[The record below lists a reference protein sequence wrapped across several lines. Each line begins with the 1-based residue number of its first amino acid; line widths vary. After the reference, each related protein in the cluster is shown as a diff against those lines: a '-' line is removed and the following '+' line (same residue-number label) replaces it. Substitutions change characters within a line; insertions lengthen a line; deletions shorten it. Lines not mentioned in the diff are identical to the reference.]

1 MDKLTKNIND
11 KENNINEEKSIE
23 ENIVENIEEEIQ
35 NDIKLKIN
43 EKTKKNKV
51 FRDSEKLEY
60 FRKKKESLRETRLK
74 IDEAMEDDI
83 TIKFSISLDILSN
96 YIKGQK
102 IIYMEAS
109 YYTINILNRL
119 MLPTIFLSAL
129 CSVLSQGL
137 ESYKYNKIII
147 SAANAII
154 AFILSV
160 IQYLKLDAS
169 AQAYK
174 TSSHQYDKLQSIIE
188 FQSGKILL
196 FGSSNSNNNDNNKN
210 FHLEMLAFVGEVEKK
225 IFEIKE
231 TNKFIIPNIIRYR
244 YPIIYNTNIF
254 SIIKK
259 ILNLSNKKIIE
270 LHGKKNM
277 SLFLKSYLNENEDD
291 ESIKE
296 EIQTKL
302 IKIYEDINEL
312 KNQIHYSKN
321 NIL

>member
-1 MDKLTKNIND
+1 
-11 KENNINEEKSIE
+11 
-23 ENIVENIEEEIQ
+23 
-35 NDIKLKIN
+35 
-43 EKTKKNKV
+43 
-51 FRDSEKLEY
+51 
-60 FRKKKESLRETRLK
+60 
-74 IDEAMEDDI
+74 MEDDI

-147 SAANAII
+147 SADNAII

-160 IQYLKLDAS
+160 IQYLKIDAS

-254 SIIKK
+254 S
-259 ILNLSNKKIIE
+259 
-270 LHGKKNM
+270 
-277 SLFLKSYLNENEDD
+277 
-291 ESIKE
+291 
-296 EIQTKL
+296 
-302 IKIYEDINEL
+302 
-312 KNQIHYSKN
+312 
-321 NIL
+321 